1 MTGSAAITL
10 PGAVQMILKSEVPD
24 TPEIAQIALKG
35 REDSVIIIDN
45 TLTDKTAHE
54 VHLNA
59 GAKVEVTIK
68 ADESD
73 VHPLKPWPD
82 VLGKKD

>member
-1 MTGSAAITL
+1 MTGSAAVTL
-10 PGAVQMILKSEVPD
+10 PGAVEMILKSEVPD

-35 REDSVIIIDN
+35 SETSVITIDN

-68 ADESD
+68 ADESG
-73 VHPLKPWPD
+73 VHPLKPQPD
-82 VLGKKD
+82 VLSKKE